1 MRAQRVRRRLWKLC
15 CGFTGALECRKRVE
29 VSPEEYGECG
39 RHYAAPAVRTGFLH
53 PAEAPGG
60 GTRRRHPADLEK
72 PCKSLC
78 VMALENNGGIC
89 AHKPRAAALSVAERT
104 METLSLGGVCCGRAA
119 EWTGQAEAD
128 GRALVQ
134 APSSSI
140 SRRSFLVGR
149 PAPLGRQPGKAGSRS
164 RDFSSSSGGVKSSA
178 N

>member
-1 MRAQRVRRRLWKLC
+1 M
-15 CGFTGALECRKRVE
+15 E

-39 RHYAAPAVRTGFLH
+39 RHCAAPAVRTGFLH

-60 GTRRRHPADLEK
+60 FVKTVQNL
-72 PCKSLC
+72 S

-89 AHKPRAAALSVAERT
+89 THKPRAAALSVAERN
-104 METLSLGGVCCGRAA
+104 METLSLGDVCCGRAA
-119 EWTGQAEAD
+119 EWIGQAEAE
-128 GRALVQ
+128 GRVQ